1 MLLNN
6 WWVKKE
12 IKREIK
18 KCLKINE
25 KGSTISPNVCSTAK
39 ETLRQVHS
47 NKCYEKKIKKK
58 ELLKK

>member
-12 IKREIK
+12 IKREIL

-25 KGSTISPNVCSTAK
+25 NGSTISSNVCSTAK

-47 NKCYEKKIKKK
+47 NKCYEKKN
-58 ELLKK
+58 

>member
-6 WWVKKE
+6 RWVKKE

-25 KGSTISPNVCSTAK
+25 NGSTISTKICSTAK
-39 ETLRQVHS
+39 ESLRDKS
-47 NKCYEKKIKKK
+47 IAINAYIKKK